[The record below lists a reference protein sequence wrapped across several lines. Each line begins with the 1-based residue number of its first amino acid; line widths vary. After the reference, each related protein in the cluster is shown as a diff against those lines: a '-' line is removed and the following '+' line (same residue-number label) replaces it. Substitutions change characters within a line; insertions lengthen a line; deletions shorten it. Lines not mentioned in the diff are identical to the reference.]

1 MSRPYLIAIIFSVLI
16 ALFLNKENLFF
27 EPYLGYIFGREV
39 LLNEQIIG
47 SILLLLILAILAGI
61 GLTEKL
67 IKFFKNRPKKKPKEM
82 AKIKEG

>member
-1 MSRPYLIAIIFSVLI
+1 MGRAYLIAIIFSVLI
-16 ALFLNKENLFF
+16 ALFLNRELSFF
-27 EPYLGYIFGREV
+27 EPHLGYIFGREV